1 MILLKGTNA
10 AKLFAKGIYDVDRV
24 KITVSTTGYLFND
37 TQEAREVLKN
47 VTLTAYESLNY
58 VK

>member
-10 AKLFAKGIYDVDRV
+10 SVLFAKGIYEVDRT
-24 KITVSTTGYLFND
+24 KITVSTTGYIFED

-47 VTLTAYESLNY
+47 VTLTAFETMNY
-58 VK
+58 